1 MLGITLSA
9 SELFDDCAQVNGALV
24 NGKSVSEIQ
33 HTLDE
38 CPNHLF
44 LELMHCQRTMP
55 TSSDMSHSSS
65 FPTPSSPLTTDES
78 SMTDISGRRKDQ
90 TRVLRTDVPDTICK
104 SGQLM
109 MGQLNTSEPDM
120 ISSRDSCNYLGRS
133 KETKLNFLDKAV
145 NAIRRPFLRSRQSRA
160 TRDAR
165 SKSAFV
171 YVGSMTAATDDFA
184 IGGTGRSISPAA
196 GSQWPDLKER
206 SLSRRKPADT
216 GHGTWPKYRAHAA
229 QRPSVSVL
237 PLYANKPSSSSNDK
251 SPSLSETVQH
261 ATEIRQSEFVQYHR
275 PQISDSVVDYAPR
288 VESQKNCASPEDV
301 PESSARYNTATQFG
315 SRYARRFPDQ
325 MNDTASTAHSANHQV
340 TVISYFP
347 AEHCASEMVSY
358 GDHTKFTQRPAIHS
372 SADSSVGKDPP
383 EKHLFHSSDMAMSSR
398 PHRPQQLSLA
408 RYNICST

>member
-1 MLGITLSA
+1 M
-9 SELFDDCAQVNGALV
+9 
-24 NGKSVSEIQ
+24 NGKTVGEIQ
-33 HTLDE
+33 RTLDE

-44 LELMHCQRTMP
+44 LELMHCRRTTP

-90 TRVLRTDVPDTICK
+90 TRVLCTDVPDAVCK

-109 MGQLNTSEPDM
+109 MGHLNTSEPDM
-120 ISSRDSCNYLGRS
+120 ISSRDSCNHLGRS

-145 NAIRRPFLRSRQSRA
+145 NAIRRPFLRSRQSRT

-171 YVGSMTAATDDFA
+171 YVGSMTAAATDDFA
-184 IGGTGRSISPAA
+184 IGGTGRSISPGV
-196 GSQWPDLKER
+196 GSQWLDLKER

-237 PLYANKPSSSSNDK
+237 PLYANKLSSSSNDK

-261 ATEIRQSEFVQYHR
+261 ATEIRQSESMQYHR

-288 VESQKNCASPEDV
+288 VDSQKNCLSPEDAS
-301 PESSARYNTATQFG
+301 ESSVRYNTATQFG
-315 SRYARRFPDQ
+315 SRYAKRFPDHT
-325 MNDTASTAHSANHQV
+325 NDPASTAHSADHHV

-347 AEHCASEMVSY
+347 AEHCANEMVSY

-372 SADSSVGKDPP
+372 SADSSAGKDPP

-408 RYNICST
+408 RYNIFST